1 MTEKVS
7 SSSFYGQR
15 NWTSEEGKWVAQGH
29 AVQLTKSGLVCSS
42 FFYVTVTFKRTVHSP
57 SGCEPESLV
66 APRELGE
73 CARWGEESLNE
84 FKTICFVLQSLSSDL
99 GLHFHHSALGWMF
112 LCRGEP
118 EQGYVLVLGRWGL
131 RRLGYPWRGSSGL
144 LTLWGQPHPSLMLGL
159 SLYEGCSQ
167 RTQ

>member
-1 MTEKVS
+1 MTEKVF

>member
-1 MTEKVS
+1 MSGPRPRCATDKI
-7 SSSFYGQR
+7 R
-15 NWTSEEGKWVAQGH
+15 TS
-29 AVQLTKSGLVCSS
+29 VQ
-42 FFYVTVTFKRTVHSP
+42 FFLLCYRYFQKNGHSP

-131 RRLGYPWRGSSGL
+131 RRLGYP
-144 LTLWGQPHPSLMLGL
+144 
-159 SLYEGCSQ
+159 
-167 RTQ
+167 